1 MELRGIMIHTHWLTG
16 ARTRAAIGIA
26 VLSLV
31 AGTTLAV
38 TAGAGT
44 ATAGPTPKYTIALIP
59 GNTVDP
65 FYITMHYGAL
75 QEARKLGVTLKWV
88 GATQWEPSVQIP
100 LVKSVLA
107 SKPDALVICPTDV
120 VALFD
125 PIDQYVKAG
134 IPVIAVDNTLK
145 NTSILTS
152 AISSDNYQGGEAA
165 ADAIAKLAHDKGQ
178 VAIVSVEQGVSTTDL
193 RQSGFLWEM
202 KKYTDMKVVA
212 LDYDMD
218 SATTAETQTRSIL
231 LAHPGVVG
239 IFGTNGYSVEGV
251 GKGVDAAGMKGKVF
265 VAGYDAEPAQV
276 TLLKQGVI
284 NILVIQ
290 NPAEEGALGVQYAY
304 DYLTGHKSIIKKQV
318 YLPNVVATTT
328 NASNPKI
335 SQYFYK
341 SSV

>member
-1 MELRGIMIHTHWLTG
+1 MIHTHWLTG

-44 ATAGPTPKYTIALIP
+44 ATAGPAPKYTIALIP